1 MDEDDNDHEKT
12 QIWLPGGA
20 LPPKP
25 RNPSAVEHEM
35 LLKPARKAAA
45 ETTAVDFDITTGTG
59 AESPKAAPR
68 QRTATGRTAAPAA
81 PVRPTPEKSSTALV
95 ATIALILLVVVV
107 GFVLTR

>member
-45 ETTAVDFDITTGTG
+45 DTAAVDFDITTG
-59 AESPKAAPR
+59 AESPKARPR
-68 QRTATGRTAAPAA
+68 EQTATGRKAAPAA
-81 PVRPTPEKSSTALV
+81 PVRSAPEKSSTGLV
-95 ATIALILLVVVV
+95 ATIALIVLVVVV